1 MSIRF
6 LKKPLLVLFILSIII
21 TLVLGFSN
29 RIVCTRYTI
38 DSDKI
43 TGRVKI
49 VVVADFHGCRYGEH
63 SEPILKIILE
73 ENPDVVLLC
82 GDIYD
87 DELPFDKSNDL
98 VGQLS
103 EAWPVY
109 YVSGNHEYWSGQID
123 SIKAMLTRY
132 GVRVLEGTG
141 EEVHIGKDTIFIG
154 GIDDPTYLGMEAVK
168 SQANSILFPSN
179 HYSVL
184 LSHRP
189 ELTELFSAI
198 PVDLVISGHAHGG
211 QVRIP
216 YLLNSG
222 LFAPDQGFFPKYTTG
237 IHELNSRTSL
247 LISRGL
253 AKESTRVPR
262 FFNNPEILSVT
273 LTSGAGTEDGE

>member
-1 MSIRF
+1 MRL
-6 LKKPLLVLFILSIII
+6 LKKSLLVLFILSIII

-103 EAWPVY
+103 EAWPKKVPECL
-109 YVSGNHEYWSGQID
+109 VSLIIQKY
-123 SIKAMLTRY
+123 
-132 GVRVLEGTG
+132 
-141 EEVHIGKDTIFIG
+141 
-154 GIDDPTYLGMEAVK
+154 
-168 SQANSILFPSN
+168 SQ
-179 HYSVL
+179 
-184 LSHRP
+184 
-189 ELTELFSAI
+189 
-198 PVDLVISGHAHGG
+198 
-211 QVRIP
+211 
-216 YLLNSG
+216 
-222 LFAPDQGFFPKYTTG
+222 
-237 IHELNSRTSL
+237 
-247 LISRGL
+247 
-253 AKESTRVPR
+253 
-262 FFNNPEILSVT
+262 
-273 LTSGAGTEDGE
+273 

>member
-1 MSIRF
+1 M
-6 LKKPLLVLFILSIII
+6 V
-21 TLVLGFSN
+21 
-29 RIVCTRYTI
+29 
-38 DSDKI
+38 
-43 TGRVKI
+43 
-49 VVVADFHGCRYGEH
+49 EH

-123 SIKAMLTRY
+123 SIKAMVTRY

>member
-1 MSIRF
+1 M
-6 LKKPLLVLFILSIII
+6 V
-21 TLVLGFSN
+21 
-29 RIVCTRYTI
+29 
-38 DSDKI
+38 
-43 TGRVKI
+43 
-49 VVVADFHGCRYGEH
+49 EH
-63 SEPILKIILE
+63 SEPILQIISE

-87 DELPFDKSNDL
+87 DKLPFDKSNDL
-98 VGQLS
+98 VRQLT
-103 EAWPVY
+103 EVWPVY

-123 SIKAMLTRY
+123 SIKAMVTSY

-168 SQANSILFPSN
+168 SQAKSILFPSN

-222 LFAPDQGFFPKYTTG
+222 LIAPNQGLFPKYTSG
-237 IHELNSRTSL
+237 IHCLNSRTSL

-262 FFNNPEILSVT
+262 FFNKPEILS
-273 LTSGAGTEDGE
+273 LTVKSSH

>member
-1 MSIRF
+1 M
-6 LKKPLLVLFILSIII
+6 V
-21 TLVLGFSN
+21 
-29 RIVCTRYTI
+29 
-38 DSDKI
+38 
-43 TGRVKI
+43 
-49 VVVADFHGCRYGEH
+49 
-63 SEPILKIILE
+63 
-73 ENPDVVLLC
+73 
-82 GDIYD
+82 
-87 DELPFDKSNDL
+87 
-98 VGQLS
+98 
-103 EAWPVY
+103 
-109 YVSGNHEYWSGQID
+109 
-123 SIKAMLTRY
+123 TRY

>member
-1 MSIRF
+1 MIMRL
-6 LKKPLLVLFILSIII
+6 LKKSLLVLFILSIII

-103 EAWPVY
+103 EAWP
-109 YVSGNHEYWSGQID
+109 QID
-123 SIKAMLTRY
+123 SIKAMVTRY

-222 LFAPDQGFFPKYTTG
+222 LFAPQV
-237 IHELNSRTSL
+237 SMS
-247 LISRGL
+247 
-253 AKESTRVPR
+253 
-262 FFNNPEILSVT
+262 
-273 LTSGAGTEDGE
+273 